1 MTGQGNREPELL
13 VLQEK
18 EKGFRGGQPSRKWI
32 AVIIGAVAVAAAFF
46 IILKLFPGMRPANP
60 DTFAEG
66 VVVLDCDLS
75 GLSYAEGEASVKSA
89 AERKTD
95 EQTVAYEIAGKQYT
109 VTGREAGMVID
120 YSQALADA
128 FAYGKNGNAGP
139 ERIFDCTVS
148 ADPVLI
154 REEVAKNVPDTE
166 TNGAEGALEKTAD
179 EEKKLTG
186 YELNEQFAETPV
198 VDVDKLA
205 EGIAAEIAV
214 SGRGPVIAEEKAGGP
229 GANAIEVRGSYGTA
243 IEHPELDSAYNI
255 WKASDLLN
263 TTKIGPGE
271 TWSMKEALG
280 TLGEEDGWKLANEL
294 IGQKIE
300 KVPGGGLNH
309 LASTVYAAA
318 LTAGLEIEEH
328 TSRPW
333 PADYIDA
340 GLDADI
346 FSEGA
351 DLALRNASDHPVY
364 LVIECDAEGKSLT
377 VSFLGQPFEDGLER
391 QVESETVTE
400 NGDLGGV
407 TAEVSLKKGGVT
419 ETLFEVDYQA
429 DGTSR

>member
-1 MTGQGNREPELL
+1 MAQETSDMNEP
-13 VLQEK
+13 VLH
-18 EKGFRGGQPSRKWI
+18 
-32 AVIIGAVAVAAAFF
+32 
-46 IILKLFPGMRPANP
+46 PAP
-60 DTFAEG
+60 AEG
-66 VVVLDCDLS
+66 FGAALKRAREAQGISIGDMAARSRLS
-75 GLSYAEGEASVKSA
+75 VQQVRALESERTAELPEPVYVRAFIRGVASVLGLEPDPLVADYTARYGA
-89 AERKTD
+89 ASVGVLPDHDPAKE
-95 EQTVAYEIAGKQYT
+95 TVVRASGRRTGLKAAVVAIAA
-109 VTGREAGMVID
+109 VLVCAAGWYAWSSMSD
-120 YSQALADA
+120 
-128 FAYGKNGNAGP
+128 
-139 ERIFDCTVS
+139 
-148 ADPVLI
+148 
-154 REEVAKNVPDTE
+154 
-166 TNGAEGALEKTAD
+166 GAETQPA
-179 EEKKLTG
+179 
-186 YELNEQFAETPV
+186 AETPV

>member
-1 MTGQGNREPELL
+1 M
-13 VLQEK
+13 
-18 EKGFRGGQPSRKWI
+18 
-32 AVIIGAVAVAAAFF
+32 
-46 IILKLFPGMRPANP
+46 
-60 DTFAEG
+60 
-66 VVVLDCDLS
+66 
-75 GLSYAEGEASVKSA
+75 
-89 AERKTD
+89 
-95 EQTVAYEIAGKQYT
+95 
-109 VTGREAGMVID
+109 
-120 YSQALADA
+120 
-128 FAYGKNGNAGP
+128 
-139 ERIFDCTVS
+139 
-148 ADPVLI
+148 
-154 REEVAKNVPDTE
+154 
-166 TNGAEGALEKTAD
+166 
-179 EEKKLTG
+179 
-186 YELNEQFAETPV
+186 
-198 VDVDKLA
+198 DKLA

>member
-1 MTGQGNREPELL
+1 
-13 VLQEK
+13 
-18 EKGFRGGQPSRKWI
+18 
-32 AVIIGAVAVAAAFF
+32 
-46 IILKLFPGMRPANP
+46 
-60 DTFAEG
+60 
-66 VVVLDCDLS
+66 
-75 GLSYAEGEASVKSA
+75 
-89 AERKTD
+89 
-95 EQTVAYEIAGKQYT
+95 
-109 VTGREAGMVID
+109 
-120 YSQALADA
+120 
-128 FAYGKNGNAGP
+128 
-139 ERIFDCTVS
+139 
-148 ADPVLI
+148 
-154 REEVAKNVPDTE
+154 
-166 TNGAEGALEKTAD
+166 
-179 EEKKLTG
+179 
-186 YELNEQFAETPV
+186 
-198 VDVDKLA
+198 
-205 EGIAAEIAV
+205 
-214 SGRGPVIAEEKAGGP
+214 
-229 GANAIEVRGSYGTA
+229 
-243 IEHPELDSAYNI
+243 
-255 WKASDLLN
+255 
-263 TTKIGPGE
+263 
-271 TWSMKEALG
+271 MKEALG